1 MAALIP
7 FTDEQS
13 RALINLEQ
21 RYSVWIEVERALAAL
36 PYDLRR
42 KTVGGHDYLYEITGR
57 DGNGRSLGRWSDEH
71 AARFA
76 AYREEKALLKD
87 RRDSARASLDESG
100 RLARALRTPMLAAD
114 AGPLLREA
122 DRRAILGS
130 GLLVVGT
137 NAMPAYALEA
147 NAGFRGVPAETL
159 DLDLA
164 WTAVTEVDPEQS
176 LWPLLKAVDPTFTVN
191 TERTFQARNAKAY
204 EVEILV
210 APSLAATMPR
220 TDRPRPV
227 PLPEQE
233 WLLLGRP
240 VDRVVPCRDAT
251 AARIVA
257 PDPRWF
263 ALHKLWLADQPKRNP
278 LKRSKDRAQGGA
290 LLAAAAG
297 GAFALHPLDAAFEKV
312 IPAELAPF
320 YAPHAS

>member
-76 AYREEKALLKD
+76 AYREEKALLKG

-122 DRRAILGS
+122 DRRAMLGS

-147 NAGFRGVPAETL
+147 NAAFRGVPAETL

-164 WTAVTEVDPEQS
+164 WTAATEVDPEQS

-278 LKRSKDRAQGGA
+278 LKRSKDRAQGEA
-290 LLAAAAG
+290 LLAAAAEG
-297 GAFALHPLDAAFEKV
+297 VFALHPLDAAFEKV